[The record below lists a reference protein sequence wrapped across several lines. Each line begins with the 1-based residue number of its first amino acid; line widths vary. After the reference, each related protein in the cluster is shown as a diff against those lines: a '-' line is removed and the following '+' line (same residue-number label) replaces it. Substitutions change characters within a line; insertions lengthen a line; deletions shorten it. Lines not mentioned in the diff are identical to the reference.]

1 MPDLG
6 SLASD
11 HTVAKSHT
19 YASATPIPLS
29 GIARALIAAGFTT
42 RPIDY
47 NRLYRLIVSGAVPA
61 QQTMTNRWSVQ
72 GSDLPLVASALGLAP
87 AGSAPP
93 GGGATPRAA
102 ASVAA

>member
-61 QQTMTNRWSVQ
+61 QQTVSNRWSVHPA
-72 GSDLPLVASALGLAP
+72 DLPLVAAALGLTS
-87 AGSAPP
+87 AGSAPSP
-93 GGGATPRAA
+93 EVRAPRATASA
-102 ASVAA
+102 A